1 MSKIETYIESIQHTL
16 DNILEEV
23 DGLPE
28 ETIRW
33 NPTED
38 EWSILQIL
46 NHVKEATS
54 YWLSETETVL
64 SEPGS
69 K

>member
-28 ETIRW
+28 ETRRS
-33 NPTED
+33 NP
-38 EWSILQIL
+38 
-46 NHVKEATS
+46 NRR
-54 YWLSETETVL
+54 
-64 SEPGS
+64 
-69 K
+69 

>member
-1 MSKIETYIESIQHTL
+1 M
-16 DNILEEV
+16 V
-23 DGLPE
+23 
-28 ETIRW
+28 
-33 NPTED
+33 
-38 EWSILQIL
+38 ILQIL

-69 K
+69 KWGRGLNNLKLD